1 MLAVLKVL
9 GKLMWKLKW
18 ELSVLKSLDNFTLFI
33 ALLTLPELK
42 AQVSFSDHLSKLCNQ
57 TWHKSSIVG
66 GDSNLF

>member
-42 AQVSFSDHLSKLCNQ
+42 AQVSFSDHLSKLNQ
-57 TWHKSSIVG
+57 TWHKSSMVG